1 MIKAVVQYDS
11 DGKFLDLEISGHGL
25 AENGYGHD
33 IYCAG
38 VSSCI
43 IGALN
48 ALDHAEHYQIHIES
62 GHVTIH
68 RVVKNEMHD
77 EIVLE
82 TLIIQLGT
90 IAKSYPNY
98 VELVSRKKDRK

>member
-11 DGKFLDLEISGHGL
+11 DGEFLELEISGHGI
-25 AENGYGHD
+25 ADDGYGHD

-38 VSSCI
+38 VSSCV

-62 GHVTIH
+62 GYLTIK
-68 RVVKNEMHD
+68 RLVKNEMHD

-82 TLIIQLGT
+82 TLIIQLST